1 MRDKSRKPSA
11 EQIQI
16 FAKRGTFGI
25 EDEVATLLA
34 LQGDREQAILWL
46 TKAVRDGAPNYAWY
60 NSDFFKILR
69 GDPRYEKILTQLD
82 DEHRQ
87 LRAEISAP

>member
-1 MRDKSRKPSA
+1 
-11 EQIQI
+11 
-16 FAKRGTFGI
+16 
-25 EDEVATLLA
+25 VASSGVQRLLA